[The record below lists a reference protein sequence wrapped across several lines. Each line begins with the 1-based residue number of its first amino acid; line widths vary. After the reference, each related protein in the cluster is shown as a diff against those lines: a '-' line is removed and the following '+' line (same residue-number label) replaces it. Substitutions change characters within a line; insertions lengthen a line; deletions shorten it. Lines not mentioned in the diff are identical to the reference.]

1 MSLSYDNMAKKHKLS
16 ARQKKRLR
24 AANKQPQH
32 FYLYTDGSCD
42 NLSANREGGC
52 AYVLLN
58 DSKNIVK
65 QFSKGLTGVSSNQME
80 LMAIIE
86 GCKAVPVNGASVTV
100 ISDSRYAIN
109 ILSGKWHAQAN
120 LELIKKH
127 SANKGRLKIDYQW
140 VKGHNGNKFN
150 EMVDHMA
157 NQEALKLKG
166 TTADKESLRP
176 KKRTRMKKADEVTF
190 IPDYY
195 LYATSV
201 FVRGRSGAAYIL
213 TDKSGKVVDKASN
226 RVNNTYSGILECIL
240 NGCRAIPDHASIQIM
255 SDNEYGVKILS
266 GRWQPK
272 TYLDLIQAQINNEK
286 RFGHVVYTLV
296 KSSHHTIKETAS
308 MATRA
313 VTYSV
318 LKNVKVSCEED
329 PEPDFV
335 YDYAPANTVYDVS
348 FSANFNAVNQSKIN
362 CFYAMTNS
370 DTEELTSGSFVKELE
385 VDRIDDAVIQSLAL
399 VILEKA
405 FESIPDDAE
414 IHIYSEACYKFLSE
428 FFGNEESEACLL
440 NPYIAMQLKYT
451 QSGALR
457 SVDVINSH
465 KGRLNHGIEREM
477 RKLE

>member
-1 MSLSYDNMAKKHKLS
+1 MSLSYENMAKKHKLS

-24 AANKQPQH
+24 AANKQLQH

-42 NLSANREGGC
+42 NLSANREGGY
-52 AYVLLN
+52 AYILLN
-58 DSKNIVK
+58 ESKNIVK
-65 QFSKGLTGVSSNQME
+65 QFSQGLTGVSSNQME

-86 GCKAVPVNGASVTV
+86 GCKAVPTNGASVTV

-109 ILSGKWHAQAN
+109 ILSGKWHAKAN

-140 VKGHNGNKFN
+140 VKGHNGDKFN
-150 EMVDHMA
+150 EMVDYKA
-157 NQEALKLKG
+157 NQETLKLKG
-166 TTADKESLRP
+166 TTADEESLRP
-176 KKRTRMKKADEVTF
+176 KKKTRMKKMDDIPF
-190 IPDYY
+190 IPDYR

-201 FVRGRSGAAYIL
+201 FVRGFSWAAYIL

-226 RVNNTYSGILECIL
+226 GVDNTYSGILECIL

-266 GRWQPK
+266 GRWRPK
-272 TYLDLIQAQINNEK
+272 KFLNLIQAQINNEK
-286 RFGHVVYTLV
+286 RFGHVVYTLI
-296 KSSHHTIKETAS
+296 KSSQNTIKEAIS

-313 VTYSV
+313 ATCSV
-318 LKNVKVSCEED
+318 LKNVKVSCDEE
-329 PEPDFV
+329 PEPDVV
-335 YDYAPANTVYDVS
+335 YNYASSTPVYDVS
-348 FSANFNAVNQSKIN
+348 FSANFDTKDIHKIY

-370 DTEELTSGSFVKELE
+370 NTEELTSGSFVKELE
-385 VDRIDDAVIQSLAL
+385 VDKIDDAVIQSLAL
-399 VILEKA
+399 VILEKV

-451 QSGALR
+451 QSGAIR

-465 KGRLNHGIEREM
+465 KGRLNHGIERE
-477 RKLE
+477 KKK